1 MNNFFTIH
9 KDLFETKTMK
19 RTKWYLEKDLDFEK
33 DFKKLKDRWI
43 KIRREKEE
51 LIFKQINLSADHM
64 DKSEEEKEIIKKRKF
79 PKQLLMWL
87 VN

>member
-1 MNNFFTIH
+1 
-9 KDLFETKTMK
+9 MK

-51 LIFKQINLSADHM
+51 LIFKQINLSADNM
-64 DKSEEEKEIIKKRKF
+64 DKSEEEKEITKKRKF
-79 PKQLLMWL
+79 PKQLLVWL

>member
-1 MNNFFTIH
+1 
-9 KDLFETKTMK
+9 MK

-51 LIFKQINLSADHM
+51 LIFKQINLSAYHM
-64 DKSEEEKEIIKKRKF
+64 DKSEEKEIIKKRKF
-79 PKQLLMWL
+79 PKQLLVSL

>member
-1 MNNFFTIH
+1 
-9 KDLFETKTMK
+9 MK

-51 LIFKQINLSADHM
+51 LIFKQINLSTDHM
-64 DKSEEEKEIIKKRKF
+64 DKSEEKEIIKKRKF
-79 PKQLLMWL
+79 PKQLLVWL

>member
-1 MNNFFTIH
+1 
-9 KDLFETKTMK
+9 MK
-19 RTKWYLEKDLDFEK
+19 RTKWYLDKDLDFEK

>member
-1 MNNFFTIH
+1 MNNFFTIY

-64 DKSEEEKEIIKKRKF
+64 DKSEEKEIIKKRKF
-79 PKQLLMWL
+79 PKQLLVWL

>member
-1 MNNFFTIH
+1 
-9 KDLFETKTMK
+9 MK

-43 KIRREKEE
+43 KIRTEKEE
-51 LIFKQINLSADHM
+51 LIFKQINLSTDHM
-64 DKSEEEKEIIKKRKF
+64 DKSEEKEIIKKRKF
-79 PKQLLMWL
+79 PKQPLVWL

>member
-1 MNNFFTIH
+1 MNNFFTIY

-19 RTKWYLEKDLDFEK
+19 RTKWYLEKDLEFEK

-43 KIRREKEE
+43 KIRSEKEE
-51 LIFKQINLSADHM
+51 LIFKQMNLSTDDM
-64 DKSEEEKEIIKKRKF
+64 DKSEEKEMIKKRKF
-79 PKQLLMWL
+79 LKQLLVWL

>member
-1 MNNFFTIH
+1 
-9 KDLFETKTMK
+9 MK

-64 DKSEEEKEIIKKRKF
+64 DKSEEKEIIKKRKF
-79 PKQLLMWL
+79 PKQLLVWL

>member
-1 MNNFFTIH
+1 
-9 KDLFETKTMK
+9 MK

-51 LIFKQINLSADHM
+51 LIFKQINLSADHK
-64 DKSEEEKEIIKKRKF
+64 DKSEEKEIIKKRKF
-79 PKQLLMWL
+79 PKQLLVWL